1 MSNIVYMNIP
11 VGTYTFYL
19 SVLDENGKV
28 PIVENTYTII
38 KRAEIYDNWWFKV
51 YMVGVFAL
59 ARCIP
64 YMDNIPYTD

>member
-1 MSNIVYMNIP
+1 M
-11 VGTYTFYL
+11 
-19 SVLDENGKV
+19 

-59 ARCIP
+59 AVAYLTWIIFHTQIKR
-64 YMDNIPYTD
+64 MLDFQKKSWNSLKSSLRWAMKRL